1 MKLIIKFNLVF
12 IVIFLLGLLVAGK
25 VSHTLLQ
32 NNARDEIIQN
42 ARVMM
47 EAALAQRTY
56 TITQIKPLLDNQ
68 MIYSFLPQTVPA
80 YSATETFNIIHKKFP
95 DYSYKEATLNPTN
108 PRDRTTD
115 WEADIVNQ
123 FRDGRAKVELIGE
136 RDTPTG
142 RSLYLAHPIQI
153 KDKGCLKCH
162 STVDVAPRTMIE
174 QYGNANGFG
183 WKMEEIIGAQVISV
197 PTKVARTRADQA
209 FKIFMISL
217 TAVFLFIFV
226 ALNLMLTFIV
236 IRPVTQLA
244 AMADKVSLGDFD
256 TPAFKATR
264 NDEIGRLAASFGR
277 MKTSLEKAMKM
288 LDN

>member
-183 WKMEEIIGAQVISV
+183 WKMDEIIGAQVISV

>member
-80 YSATETFNIIHKKFP
+80 YSATETFNILHKKFP
-95 DYSYKEATLNPTN
+95 DYSYKEATLNPTT

-123 FRDGRAKVELIGE
+123 FREGRAKVELIGE

-183 WKMEEIIGAQVISV
+183 WKMDEIIGAQVISV

-209 FKIFMISL
+209 FKIFMVSL

-264 NDEIGRLAASFGR
+264 NDEIGRLATSFGR
-277 MKTSLEKAMKM
+277 MKKSLEKAMKM

>member
-1 MKLIIKFNLVF
+1 VKLIIKFNLVF
-12 IVIFLLGLLVAGK
+12 IVIFLLGLSVAGK
-25 VSHTLLQ
+25 ISYTLLQ
-32 NNARDEIIQN
+32 NNARDEILQN

-80 YSATETFNIIHKKFP
+80 YSATETFNILHKKFP

-162 STVDVAPRTMIE
+162 STVEVAPRTMIE

-183 WKMEEIIGAQVISV
+183 WKMDEIIGAQVISV

-217 TAVFLFIFV
+217 TAVFMFIFV

-256 TPAFKATR
+256 TPAFKITR
-264 NDEIGRLAASFGR
+264 NDEIGRLATSFGR